1 MSDVAID
8 AQKAEIAE
16 AIAQYES
23 HARHDNNSTIM
34 LREQVAILA
43 HLNLE
48 QQIYICDLL
57 ERYLQLAEEKDK
69 LVKPRIT
76 PFGRT

>member
-1 MSDVAID
+1 VTAID
-8 AQKAEIAE
+8 AQNAEIAE

-23 HARHDNNSTIM
+23 HARRDNNSAIM

-48 QQIYICDLL
+48 QQIYICDLT
-57 ERYLQLAEEKDK
+57 ERYLVEAEDSA
-69 LVKPRIT
+69 
-76 PFGRT
+76 FGSTCSA